1 MVLATLKRLADELRA
16 ILTDLD
22 PDRLSGSD
30 ASKLL
35 DAFTD
40 LEKLAA
46 GGKLLTARRVESSNV
61 WRTKGHRSAASHI
74 AEVSGT
80 GIGPAIHTLQ
90 AARQLAGLPAAE
102 EAVRTGRLSE
112 VQVKEIASAASLL
125 PEAEGELVSAAVEQ
139 PLNVLKLRCR
149 RAKAT
154 GKGQST
160 TYRAIHRARYLRN
173 WIDDDGAVRLEAKLT
188 PDAGARLLGAVKA
201 QRERLAADARR
212 AGVNEPTRALAVDA
226 LVRLVCRS
234 GQPVPG
240 TPARNRVNGAT
251 PDRGARA
258 TASRGRRNGQPP
270 GNTKRRE
277 PADHLAGSGS
287 DDDIEDA
294 PRTMVHVRVDHAAL
308 LRGHTEHGEVCEIP
322 GIGPIPVSVARELAG
337 DSILSV
343 LVTNG
348 VDVTTVAHAGRTIP
362 ASIRR
367 ALLERDPVCV
377 VPGCEVSDGLEIDH
391 VVPFAEGGATSIGNL
406 ARLCHWH
413 HYLKTHQRHRLERH
427 GRRWVW
433 SPPDATPQAVV
444 LRSGRQLE

>member
-1 MVLATLKRLADELRA
+1 MVLATLKRLTDELRA
-16 ILTDLD
+16 VLTDLD

-35 DAFTD
+35 DTFTD

-61 WRTKGHRSAASHI
+61 WRSKGHRSAASHI

-102 EAVRTGRLSE
+102 EAVRKGRLSE

-125 PEAEGELVSAAVEQ
+125 PEAEGELVTAAVEE
-139 PLNVLKLRCR
+139 PLNLLKLRCR

-154 GKGQST
+154 GKGQGP
-160 TYRAIHRARYLRN
+160 TYRAIHRSRYLRN
-173 WIDDDGAVRLEAKLT
+173 WIDDDGAVRLDAKLT

-212 AGVNEPTRALAVDA
+212 AGVKEPSRALAADA

-234 GQPVPG
+234 GRPIPG
-240 TPARNRVNGAT
+240 IPADNRVDGAA
-251 PDRGARA
+251 PGRGARP
-258 TASRGRRNGQPP
+258 TANRRPSNGRPP
-270 GNTKRRE
+270 AKTKRRE
-277 PADHLAGSGS
+277 AADDPSAHGS
-287 DDDIEDA
+287 DNDIESA
-294 PRTMVHVRVDHAAL
+294 PHTMVHVRVDHAAL

-322 GIGPIPVSVARELAG
+322 GIGPIPISVARELAG

-343 LVTNG
+343 LVTDG

-367 ALLERDPVCV
+367 ALLERDPACV
-377 VPGCEVSDGLEIDH
+377 VPGCEVSEALEIDH
-391 VVPFAEGGATSIGNL
+391 IVPFSEGGRTSIDNL

-433 SPPDATPQAVV
+433 IPPDGNHQGVV
-444 LRSGRQLE
+444 PRSDLQLE